1 MSRSD
6 AAADFVIAPRLHR
19 PEGCV
24 IAGRNPILP
33 AALPPVHSYVALE
46 TLVQTNFCWFG
57 NHIVNERLKSRP
69 GPVFIEFAGDYTQ
82 RWKIVGNVLAR
93 MEAA

>member
-6 AAADFVIAPRLHR
+6 AAADFVITPRLRR

-24 IAGRNPILP
+24 IAGRIAILP
-33 AALPPVHSYVALE
+33 ATLRPVHSYVVRE

-82 RWKIVGNVLAR
+82 RWKIVGSVLAR